1 MRILQRS
8 VGHASL
14 ETAAALDHCN
24 NRMIYQALVII
35 NIYRGL
41 PFRVIA
47 SVRIQCR
54 QHTDQRD
61 RCASPTKLS
70 SGLPL
75 LTSGAPK
82 HPIEF

>member
-14 ETAAALDHCN
+14 ETADALDHCN

-47 SVRIQCR
+47 SVRIPMPPAHR
-54 QHTDQRD
+54 P
-61 RCASPTKLS
+61 A
-70 SGLPL
+70 GPL
-75 LTSGAPK
+75 REPYEALKRTALADNRERRNIP
-82 HPIEF
+82 